1 MTDIK
6 VKSCNTSPIHIAAID
21 GEIDDLKRVF
31 SEERYPHYNIKDEN
45 GITPLL
51 CAANK
56 VGN

>member
-1 MTDIK
+1 MAEIK
-6 VKSCNTSPIHIAAID
+6 VKNWKRSPIHIHAYQ
-21 GEIDDLKRVF
+21 GKIDDLKRVF
-31 SEERYPHYNIKDEN
+31 AEEGYPHYNIKDEN